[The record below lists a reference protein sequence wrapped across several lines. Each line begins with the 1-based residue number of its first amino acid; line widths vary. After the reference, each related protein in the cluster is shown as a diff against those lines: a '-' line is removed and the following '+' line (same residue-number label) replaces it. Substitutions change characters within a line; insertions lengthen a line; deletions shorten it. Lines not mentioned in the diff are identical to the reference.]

1 MNAKKTVQNWDD
13 LRYFLAVVRAKTL
26 SGAGEQLGTEHT
38 TVARHIRAL
47 EERLK
52 TRLFLKS
59 NSGYDLTPAGEK
71 ILNIAETV
79 ESALL
84 TAEDVTTTRKQ
95 DISGT
100 VRLGSPD
107 GLCTVFIAPRLK
119 MLSAEYPNLHVEI
132 ISSTRIYS
140 LTKREADIYIGFSRP
155 DYARVVSRRLT
166 DYKLFV
172 YGSKE
177 YLKTAAKIMSKND
190 VSKHP
195 FIGYVEE
202 FIFFPELNYLDM
214 AGTDLIPHLSSTNLM
229 TQVFAALGGVGL
241 CILPSFLAESF
252 PDLVAVLPDQLSIN
266 RSFYMNIHEDHRNA
280 QHIRAVADFIAS
292 EIEKNESLFLKI
304 PN

>member
-1 MNAKKTVQNWDD
+1 MSTKKAIQNWDD

-59 NSGYDLTPAGEK
+59 NSGYDLTPSGEK
-71 ILNIAETV
+71 ILSIAEAV
-79 ESALL
+79 ESAFL
-84 TAEDVTTTRKQ
+84 TAEDVTVIREQ
-95 DISGT
+95 DVSGT

-107 GLCTVFIAPRLK
+107 GLGSVFIAPRLK
-119 MLSAEYPNLHVEI
+119 QLTGKYPNLRIEI

-177 YLKTAAKIMSKND
+177 YLKKAPKINTKED

-195 FIGYVEE
+195 FVGYVEE

-214 AGTDLIPHLSSTNLM
+214 AGTDLNPHLSSTNLM
-229 TQVFAALGGVGL
+229 TQVFATLGGVGL

-252 PDLVAVLPDQLSIN
+252 PDLVAVFPDQLSID
-266 RSFYMNIHEDHRNA
+266 RSFYMNIHEDNRNA
-280 QHIRAVADFIAS
+280 KNIRVVADFIAS
-292 EIEKNESLFLKI
+292 EIEKHEDLFLKV